1 MKKEPPGFELFASN
15 LEQQFQKPIPGG
27 LTAGT
32 RFRDLEEWTS
42 LQALIV
48 ISSFDWDYG
57 ITISAE
63 ELRKAMTIDDL
74 YALVTQ
80 KIQG

>member
-1 MKKEPPGFELFASN
+1 MKKQPPVFELFTSN

-27 LTAGT
+27 LTADT

-48 ISSFDWDYG
+48 ISSFNWDYG

-63 ELRKAMTIDDL
+63 ELRKAVTIDDL
-74 YALVTQ
+74 YSLVTQ
-80 KIQG
+80 KIQS